1 MSQITTKTYP
11 RAKEKIRVKT
21 IAGLESPEELK
32 RVKDFVSKIYT
43 ESGYSH
49 SSWKNINYDPWST
62 WFYAEE
68 ENTDEILAAMRIIEK
83 KPDNVIPLEVAVVWG
98 QPLLKQYKVIEDNVA
113 DWNSVSFL
121 PTSKSGRACAILFK
135 SVAKHCLE
143 KNYSIVYGMYNPE
156 SKGIER
162 IYFRAGVTHSQKY
175 PDLMYFP
182 GFYLKGEFCQFR
194 IIEIKKESLQEIASN
209 LS

>member
-1 MSQITTKTYP
+1 MSQLTTKT
-11 RAKEKIRVKT
+11 RVLTKEKFEVKT
-21 IAGLESPEELK
+21 IVGLESLEELK

-62 WFYAEE
+62 WFYIED
-68 ENTDEILAAMRIIEK
+68 NNEILAAMRIIEK
-83 KPDNVIPLEVAVVWG
+83 KLDNVIPLEVAVVWG
-98 QPLLKQYKVIEDNVA
+98 QPPLKQYKVQEDNVA

-121 PTSKSGRACAILFK
+121 PTSKSGRACTILFK
-135 SVAKHCLE
+135 SVAKHCLD
-143 KNYSIVYGMYNPE
+143 KNYSMVYGMYNPE

-162 IYFRAGVTHSQKY
+162 IYFRAGVAHSQKY

-182 GFYLKGEFCQFR
+182 GFYMNGEFCHFR
-194 IIEIKKESLQEIASN
+194 VIEIKKESLQKISSY
-209 LS
+209 LG